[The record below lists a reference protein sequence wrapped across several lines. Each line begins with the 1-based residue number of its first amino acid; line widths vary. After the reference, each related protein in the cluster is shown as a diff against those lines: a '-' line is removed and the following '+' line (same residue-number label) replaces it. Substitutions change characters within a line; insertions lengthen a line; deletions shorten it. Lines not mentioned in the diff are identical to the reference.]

1 MSNESDEE
9 IGRKILNRFS
19 HIFNGPTL
27 AVEVNS
33 NDPAMGAPPR
43 DWIPNAIDQIE
54 DLIDA
59 GMSKNKACR
68 KVADEIAKDQNI
80 KPETVEM
87 TFRRYQRE
95 HWYEEFCRCVI
106 TKDLKGSVA
115 AYKRLTLTSKR
126 KLGLK

>member
-9 IGRKILNRFS
+9 IGRKILNQFPNT
-19 HIFNGPTL
+19 FNAPTSVFPVL
-27 AVEVNS
+27 L

-43 DWIPNAIDQIE
+43 DWIPIAMSRIE

-87 TFRRYQRE
+87 TYRRYQRE

-115 AYKRLTLTSKR
+115 AYKRLTPTSKR

>member
-9 IGRKILNRFS
+9 ISRKILNRFS

-43 DWIPNAIDQIE
+43 DWIPIAMSRIE

-59 GMSKNKACR
+59 GMSINKACR
-68 KVADEIAKDQNI
+68 KVGDEIAKDQNI
-80 KPETVEM
+80 NPNTVEM
-87 TFRRYQRE
+87 TYRRHQRE
-95 HWYEEFCRCVI
+95 HWYHEFCHYVI
-106 TKDLKGSVA
+106 TKDIEGAIS
-115 AYKRLTLTSKR
+115 AYKHLTPANKR
-126 KLGLK
+126 KLRLV